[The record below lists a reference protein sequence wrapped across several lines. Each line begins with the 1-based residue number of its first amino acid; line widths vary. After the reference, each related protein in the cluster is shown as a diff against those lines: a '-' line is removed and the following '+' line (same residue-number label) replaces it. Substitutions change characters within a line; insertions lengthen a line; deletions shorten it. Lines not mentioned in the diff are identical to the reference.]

1 MNGPGKFALSRYLA
15 GTLTSSFVLSITAF
29 LTSAGVVLCVV
40 ISGASTFGTSTVS
53 LARLKILFSVT
64 SGLASLS
71 VPTTGCSTVLSASLG
86 FTVVDSTDSGFSVG
100 LVTTFSST
108 CIFTV
113 STIGALSNCL
123 SLACASPPPT
133 ITKIPLAIAADTTPT
148 LTFLI
153 AHFVK
158 FSDFIKL
165 FFICIF
171 LLLLILYYQN
181 FLFDEYS
188 IPYRY

>member
-1 MNGPGKFALSRYLA
+1 MSKYLA
-15 GTLTSSFVLSITAF
+15 GTLTSALVLSITAF
-29 LTSAGVVLCVV
+29 LTSTGVVCGSATSLA
-40 ISGASTFGTSTVS
+40 SFNKLFASTSLALTLGSDFTSGCFSAVTSFFTSTVCFS
-53 LARLKILFSVT
+53 TGVVTFSTVFVLFSIN
-64 SGLASLS
+64 L
-71 VPTTGCSTVLSASLG
+71 
-86 FTVVDSTDSGFSVG
+86 DSTAVSICLLSTFW
-100 LVTTFSST
+100 TT
-108 CIFTV
+108 
-113 STIGALSNCL
+113 GALSNCL

-133 ITKIPLAIAADTTPT
+133 ITKIQLAIAADTTPT

-165 FFICIF
+165 FFICII